1 MSYSKSLTYAGLA
14 LLCSASTFAQ
24 DVPVIELGAERGAT
38 TINVANPPQQPLSQ
52 NGQLLMLIQQLQDEV
67 RSLRG
72 QVEQQSYRLKQMEQ
86 EQLDRYRDLDRRVS
100 VLLSANADAGL
111 SPPAEPVFSD
121 TQSATTA
128 PNPADTSSATAAAP
142 AVAAQSAPAEDDMRA
157 YREAFALVR
166 DKSYGPAISA
176 FNAFVQQ
183 YPQSP
188 RLANAHYWLGE
199 VYLVQQN
206 TEAARDAFTL
216 VLNRFPQSS
225 KAPDSAYKLATVYEK
240 LGDQARSSQYLDLV
254 LTQYPDSAAARLA
267 KEFKRTQ

>member
-1 MSYSKSLTYAGLA
+1 MRYCKSLAYAGMA
-14 LLCSASTFAQ
+14 LLCSANTFAE
-24 DVPVIELGAERGAT
+24 DVPVIELGAERGAN
-38 TINVANPPQQPLSQ
+38 TINVATPPQQSLSQ

-111 SPPAEPVFSD
+111 PPPAEPVFSD
-121 TQSATTA
+121 TQSAGTSANSAA
-128 PNPADTSSATAAAP
+128 PSSADATSVTAAQPAP
-142 AVAAQSAPAEDDMRA
+142 TEDDMRA

-166 DKSYGPAISA
+166 DKSYGPAIAA

-206 TEAARDAFTL
+206 VEAARDAFTT
-216 VLNRFPQSS
+216 VLNSFPQSS

-240 LGDQARSSQYLDLV
+240 LGDPARSSQYLDLV
-254 LTQYPDSAAARLA
+254 LKQYPDSAAARLA
-267 KEFKRTQ
+267 KEFQRTQ